1 MHLLVATTQTQG
13 RRGDDFH
20 YCKEG
25 ELVRFASACG
35 RDGGDPAGG
44 CGCARS
50 FAGFDS
56 AKATTTALVRE
67 VDMSR
72 DDYVQALISAY
83 AFPVPGM
90 EAAIAVEADSL
101 IALAGRLPL
110 GAVVEV
116 RGEELRVRDVVDGA

>member
-20 YCKEG
+20 NGEEG
-25 ELVRFASACG
+25 ELVRFASLCG

-50 FAGFDS
+50 FTGFTS
-56 AKATTTALVRE
+56 AKATTTALVCE

-72 DDYVQALISAY
+72 DDYVQALVSAY
-83 AFPVPGM
+83 AFPVAGM
-90 EAAIAVEADSL
+90 EALVAAEADRL

-116 RGEELRVRDVVDGA
+116 RGEEVRVRVVVDGV